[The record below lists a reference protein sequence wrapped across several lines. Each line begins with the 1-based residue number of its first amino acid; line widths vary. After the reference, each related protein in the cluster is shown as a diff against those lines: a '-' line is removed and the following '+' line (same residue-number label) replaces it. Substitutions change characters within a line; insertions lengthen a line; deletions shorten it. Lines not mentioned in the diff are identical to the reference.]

1 MAAPDMELKAAFAEL
16 QAKMIESKQKIKI
29 HDIQIENLKRSSTHA
44 SLTDQ
49 EISQLPEETKVMLLN
64 IFSLGI
70 LAMMFTQVYESA
82 GRMFLLSDI
91 KAVRAGLD
99 KKNEAV
105 KEKIH
110 TLIGNKEYLE
120 KQIKESENNLRELV
134 MAKKNN
140 S

>member
-1 MAAPDMELKAAFAEL
+1 MGVRALTMSGTGGPDMELKAAFAEL

-29 HDIQIENLKRSSTHA
+29 QDLQIENLKRTSQHA
-44 SLTDQ
+44 TLTDK
-49 EISQLPEETKVMLLN
+49 EIEQLPEDTK
-64 IFSLGI
+64 
-70 LAMMFTQVYESA
+70 VYESA

-91 KAVRAGLD
+91 KSVRAGLD

-120 KQIKESENNLRELV
+120 KLIKESEDNLRELV

>member
-1 MAAPDMELKAAFAEL
+1 MVVVVMVLTMMLTAMVAMVFIVLIL
-16 QAKMIESKQKIKI
+16 TLVL
-29 HDIQIENLKRSSTHA
+29 IQI
-44 SLTDQ
+44 
-49 EISQLPEETKVMLLN
+49 LN
-64 IFSLGI
+64 EDLYNGD
-70 LAMMFTQVYESA
+70 LNPRQVYESA

-99 KKNEAV
+99 RKNDAV
-105 KEKIH
+105 KEKVQ
-110 TLIGNKEYLE
+110 TLVSNKEYLE

>member
-1 MAAPDMELKAAFAEL
+1 
-16 QAKMIESKQKIKI
+16 
-29 HDIQIENLKRSSTHA
+29 
-44 SLTDQ
+44 
-49 EISQLPEETKVMLLN
+49 
-64 IFSLGI
+64 
-70 LAMMFTQVYESA
+70 
-82 GRMFLLSDI
+82 MFLLSDI
-91 KAVRAGLD
+91 KAVRSGLD